1 MLKTGFMG
9 LLFGFVL
16 VGVAAGQSISPVN
29 PDPAVSTAQTA
40 PAQPAVAGG
49 GAHPLRL
56 SAGDLLDV
64 KVLGT
69 VDPDFSPKLRVDDSG
84 AITLPYAGRVRV
96 AGRTAEDAALL
107 IEATFRD
114 KDILKDPHVSV
125 SVLEYATQG
134 VTVVG
139 EVKNPGVY
147 PMLGTHSLLDLIS
160 AAGGV
165 TPTAGKGVTITHRD
179 DPNHPQIVNIETRP
193 GSTAGFN
200 VDVQPGDTIVVS
212 HAGIIYVLGEVGKPG
227 GFLIENSDRLTVLQA
242 ISLAQGTSRTAS
254 PDKSKLIR
262 KTATGREE
270 LPIQVKKI
278 LADKAPDMMLADGD
292 ILYVPGSGP
301 KNALRDVEAILPS
314 AAGAAIYRVP

>member
-1 MLKTGFMG
+1 MLLKSVC
-9 LLFGFVL
+9 LLSLLSLAIVL
-16 VGVAAGQSISPVN
+16 PL
-29 PDPAVSTAQTA
+29 
-40 PAQPAVAGG
+40 PAQQSVLPVSSTDNPVQSSTSG
-49 GAHPLRL
+49 GAHALRL

-69 VDPDFSPKLRVDDSG
+69 TDPDFSPKLRVDERG
-84 AITLPYAGRVRV
+84 AIALPYAGAVRV

-125 SVLEYATQG
+125 TVLEYATQG

-147 PMLGTHSLLDLIS
+147 PILGTHSLLDLIS

-179 DPNHPQIVNIETRP
+179 DLNHPQIVNIETRP

-200 VDVQPGDTIVVS
+200 VDVQPGDTILVS
-212 HAGIIYVLGEVGKPG
+212 HAGIIYVLGQVGKPG
-227 GFLIENSDRLTVLQA
+227 GFLIENSDRLTILQA
-242 ISLAQGTSRTAS
+242 ISLAQGTNRVAS
-254 PDKSKLIR
+254 LDKAKLIR
-262 KTATGREE
+262 KTANGREE
-270 LPIQVKKI
+270 IQVPLKKI
-278 LADKAPDMMLADGD
+278 LADKAPDQMLADGD

-301 KNALRDVEAILPS
+301 KGALVDVESILPS
-314 AAGAAIYRVP
+314 AASAAIFRVP